1 VPDLK
6 TDALIERLGHTFDS
20 HNVSSYGVSS
30 EVAARRYAPFLS
42 TVSQVRTRAAGPN
55 TDAAVADIGV
65 SAKVPTLRSSKQH
78 CE

>member
-1 VPDLK
+1 VPGLK

-20 HNVSSYGVSS
+20 HNVSYGVSS

-42 TVSQVRTRAAGPN
+42 TVSQVRTRMAGPN
-55 TDAAVADIGV
+55 ADAAVADIGA
-65 SAKVPTLRSSKQH
+65 SARVPTLRSSKQH